1 MKASLDTNV
10 IIHLYSTNNQ
20 ELLFKMF
27 DEEIYIDGFIY
38 DVELQN
44 HGQDILSALMDDIA
58 KEKIKIVREEDLKA
72 IGIWHLYR
80 ENFEEEKTFYSPSDM
95 GEAHVIA
102 LARTLG
108 AVSVVTD
115 DTKDYGPHYY
125 LMRIEGSLNIPFA
138 FYEILI
144 LLYLKGDYSAKQVIN
159 IFNSVIKTYPE
170 GEMAYELKP
179 KINQFVRRFAEGR
192 YSIRDKKWFEAI
204 CKDRNIRYRAKLKEL
219 VNLL

>member
-10 IIHLYSTNNQ
+10 IIHLYRTNNQ

-27 DEEIYIDGFIY
+27 DEEIYIDGFVY

-44 HGQDILSALMDDIA
+44 HGKDILSALTDDIA
-58 KEKIKIVREEDLKA
+58 KEKIKIIREEDLKA
-72 IGIWHLYR
+72 LGIWYLYR
-80 ENFEEEKTFYSPSDM
+80 ENFEEEKTFYPPSDM
-95 GEAHVIA
+95 GEVHVIA

-125 LMRIEGSLNIPFA
+125 LMRIEGSSNIPFS

-144 LLYLKGDYSAKQVIN
+144 LLFLKSDYSSKQVID

-170 GEMAYELKP
+170 GETTYELKP
-179 KINQFVRRFAEGR
+179 QIDKFVRRFAEGR
-192 YSIRDKKWFEAI
+192 YSTRDKKWFDSY
-204 CKDRNIRYRAKLKEL
+204 CKERDIHYKSKLKEL
-219 VNLL
+219 VSLL